1 MCDVMAECAF
11 RELGQHCCRMWFA
24 MTALALGHHLV
35 FCLMTGYA
43 AQFRVFEG
51 AGRKQIISF
60 LVTGSAVLG
69 RGFVTIGNV
78 LRHMGLMTFFT
89 VGSGLLGEVSFM
101 ALGANRNLAVDV
113 VARAAE
119 ERRMF
124 AFVIAQLDDLTGMAG
139 HTGVGNVITKFYIER
154 CVRIRVAAVAGGQL
168 VMRFSFMA
176 LAAERDDLPCC
187 GRVPIVTVLAT
198 DLRLVFGPCRSDVGR
213 CFAVTFGAV
222 IIQ

>member
-1 MCDVMAECAF
+1 
-11 RELGQHCCRMWFA
+11 

-43 AQFRVFEG
+43 TQVLVFEG
-51 AGRKQIISF
+51 AGRKQFVSF
-60 LVTGSAVLG
+60 PVAAGAVLG
-69 RGFVTIGNV
+69 RGFVTIDNV
-78 LRHMGLMTFFT
+78 LRHMGLMTLFA

-101 ALGANRNLAVDV
+101 ALGANRNPAVDV
-113 VARAAE
+113 VAHAAE

-124 AFVIAQLDDLTGMAG
+124 AFVSTQLDDLIDMAG
-139 HTGVGNVITKFYIER
+139 HAGVGDVIAKFYIER

-168 VMRFSFMA
+168 VVRFSFVA

-198 DLRLVFGPCRSDVGR
+198 DLRLVFGACRGDVGR
-213 CFAVTFGAV
+213 SFAVTFGAV
-222 IIQ
+222 IIH